1 MDLILRIQMENEM
14 ELSLQGIDV
23 EQPLDCFRKEPA
35 LYGSV
40 LAFCGGRKERIFL

>member
-23 EQPLDCFRKEPA
+23 EQPLTASGKSRHCMAVSLPLR
-35 LYGSV
+35 
-40 LAFCGGRKERIFL
+40 GRKERIFL